1 MPAARTARNVKRKQA
16 RKSATAVNFRL
27 KVIYKSGITQDFLY
41 TASNDTSFDN
51 FRNAFQNALMA
62 NGPKGGTYTIGDN
75 MKITI
80 DWGEVVMVQ
89 AWQD

>member
-1 MPAARTARNVKRKQA
+1 MPAARTTRNASKTKA
-16 RKSATAVNFRL
+16 RKSATAINFRL

-62 NGPKGGTYTIGDN
+62 NGPKGGTYTIGN
-75 MKITI
+75 NVKITI
-80 DWGEVVMVQ
+80 DWREVVAVQ